1 MFRLVLSL
9 TRVPHGGAGD
19 TIYIARPWT
28 VAGTQTSNSKRP
40 ASDTAVGP
48 AARVRGGGCCPPRGG
63 SDGRRGPRPPP
74 SSAAPGTEVGDKGD
88 FRVPAVIYQT
98 LLLSAVRSPERG
110 SEDRS
115 GRGGAGRG
123 GRLPLALRRAASQGA
138 SGPTP
143 PPSSGSVWPRRLSSV
158 SAAGLRWVCGGSG
171 FRSGLRVRR
180 RLPVSIGR
188 LGRVQLPVSV
198 IDVRHRCPEL
208 GPASGLGSDSL
219 PVRGRVRCLVSVIG
233 VWVGSGFRSGI
244 RSTSGPGSGPAS
256 GVCHR
261 CSSSVS
267 GSGPVSGLGSDPLLS
282 TVGSGVWCLSSVFV
296 IGVWV
301 GYSFRSGF
309 GSTFWSGVGS
319 GFPCLSSVS
328 VIGVCHRCP
337 GSGPPSGPGS
347 GPASRP
353 RRSGSGARWSS
364 RACWPLGSGPASQD
378 LEREREVTGASW
390 EAQAPRGRARGSARS
405 GRFLHFSDGVKWNI
419 LGPGRE

>member
-1 MFRLVLSL
+1 M
-9 TRVPHGGAGD
+9 
-19 TIYIARPWT
+19 
-28 VAGTQTSNSKRP
+28 AGTQTSNSKRP

-98 LLLSAVRSPERG
+98 LLLSAVRSRERG

-188 LGRVQLPVSV
+188 LGRVRLPVSV

-233 VWVGSGFRSGI
+233 VRHRCLGRVRFPVWDQIHFRSRVGSSFR
-244 RSTSGPGSGPAS
+244 
-256 GVCHR
+256 
-261 CSSSVS
+261 
-267 GSGPVSGLGSDPLLS
+267 
-282 TVGSGVWCLSSVFV
+282 CLSSALV

-301 GYSFRSGF
+301 GSSFRSGVR
-309 GSTFWSGVGS
+309 STSVRGRVRCLVSVIGVRHR
-319 GFPCLSSVS
+319 CLGRVQLPVQVRVHLLVRGRVQLPVS
-328 VIGVCHRCP
+328 VIGVCHRCLSSV
-337 GSGPPSGPGS
+337 SGV
-347 GPASRP
+347 
-353 RRSGSGARWSS
+353 RSGVPSASVRLRRPVVIAGVLASGFRT
-364 RACWPLGSGPASQD
+364 G
-378 LEREREVTGASW
+378 VTG
-390 EAQAPRGRARGSARS
+390 P
-405 GRFLHFSDGVKWNI
+405 
-419 LGPGRE
+419 